1 MGTNKNEKG
10 GAGRE
15 KTEAMTPQSACKEA
29 YELYSKSKRGKE
41 GR

>member
-29 YELYSKSKRGKE
+29 YELYSKSK
-41 GR
+41 